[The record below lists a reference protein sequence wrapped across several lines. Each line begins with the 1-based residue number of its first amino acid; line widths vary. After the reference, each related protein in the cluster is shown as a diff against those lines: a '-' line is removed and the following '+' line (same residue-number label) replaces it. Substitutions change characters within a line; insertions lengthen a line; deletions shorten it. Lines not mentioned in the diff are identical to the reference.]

1 MLSSCLIFILSAVV
15 GVTNANTNFITNG
28 FIKNCYQKVDLS
40 QQGVTFNL
48 LNIGGAGVF
57 NFGSNGMPPHTGFKT
72 EFIRIQVMEYGSS
85 SYQDLYTLGGG
96 LSLQDATFNWV
107 NHTNNGLTFP
117 VIEMKKYI
125 EGSSNYVIN
134 TNSFTFGSYQSVK
147 LTIIEQSNSHDINLN
162 LFETLDEVITLAPSD
177 NKSCF
182 RFDPF
187 SLDVTTILDGLC
199 VGVGTGSKVKLSPK
213 PNSPIIPYLGSPF
226 PYEEVVILN
235 GLNKSDEVE
244 YYINNSTWCDQCINF
259 FVRWDHPVPVPCGCA
274 DFDLEFT
281 LYPCID
287 SSPNCPPLVLNKT
300 IQICC
305 SCDIRQIPP
314 GF

>member
-1 MLSSCLIFILSAVV
+1 LSAGLVFTLSAIV
-15 GVTNANTNFITNG
+15 GVTNANTNFVTNG

-40 QQGVTFNL
+40 QQGVTFNF

-57 NFGSNGMPPHTGFKT
+57 NFGSDGMPPHTGFKT

-117 VIEMKKYI
+117 VIEMKKYTQ
-125 EGSSNYVIN
+125 GMDYVIN

-162 LFETLDEVITLAPSD
+162 LFETLNEVITLVPSD
-177 NKSCF
+177 GRTCF
-182 RFDPF
+182 TFDPF
-187 SLDVTTILDGLC
+187 SLDVSTILDGLC
-199 VGVGTGSKVKLSPK
+199 SGVGSGSSIKLTPSA
-213 PNSPIIPYLGSPF
+213 NSPILPYLTSPF
-226 PYEEVVILN
+226 PFIDEI
-235 GLNKSDEVE
+235 GLSGLYKSDNSQL
-244 YYINNSTWCDQCINF
+244 YIDNTTWCDQCINM
-259 FVRWDHPVPVPCGCA
+259 VAEWYLPDPVPCGCA

-281 LYPCID
+281 LYPCVG
-287 SSPNCPPLVLNKT
+287 SSSNCPPIVLTKT

-305 SCDIRQIPP
+305 SCDIRSTPP